1 MYPPVMS
8 RLNWPK
14 MPKST
19 YNSPNFART
28 VALATLGVLAVH
40 LSACTSDNTNSDTN
54 SVIFDRMN
62 IVPYDFQFTPAGER
76 RLEEWRTEFA
86 QRAIESGRSPEFVK
100 IVLEGISPID
110 RYLFPKKAGIGTG
123 IEDQLEFATPIW
135 EYVAKLANKTR
146 RRIGRTKLTQ
156 HESLFNGLEER
167 FKVNREVLISIWG
180 METNFG
186 TFIGSEDAANVLA
199 NMAAEGRRRKLAESE
214 LIAVIK
220 LLELGLVE
228 REDLISGWAGAMGQT
243 QFMPSSVLAYAVD
256 FDEDGKLDIW
266 KNPADA
272 LASAARYLAKY
283 NYEFD
288 KPWGFEVETLSD
300 FDFSQ
305 ANGTFNS
312 LSHWNEIGVRNI
324 DGSGLDLNDDA
335 ETARLWLPA
344 GATGPK
350 YLLFKNFNV
359 FMKYNRSESYAF
371 SVGLLS
377 NHIAG
382 LPDIEGKWPTD
393 IPPLSVA
400 GIKRLQTAL
409 SKLGYYPYGI
419 DGIAGRGT
427 KAGLQKFQK
436 ENGLL
441 ADGYPTIEVL
451 TRLESAVNQ

>member
-1 MYPPVMS
+1 
-8 RLNWPK
+8 
-14 MPKST
+14 MPIFNN
-19 YNSPNFART
+19 NSSNYART
-28 VALATLGVLAVH
+28 VALSVLGLLAFVLT
-40 LSACTSDNTNSDTN
+40 ACTTDNTNNTSNFAISD
-54 SVIFDRMN
+54 SV
-62 IVPYDFQFTPAGER
+62 VEYDFGFTPAGEP
-76 RLEEWRTEFA
+76 RLEEWRNNFA
-86 QRAIESGRSPEFVK
+86 QRAVESGRSPEIVK
-100 IVLEGISPID
+100 LTLEGISPID

-146 RRIGRTKLTQ
+146 RRIGASKLTQ
-156 HESLFNGLEER
+156 HESLFDGIEEK

-186 TFIGSEDAANVLA
+186 TYIGSEDAANVLA

-214 LIAVIK
+214 LIAVLK

-228 REDLISGWAGAMGQT
+228 REDLKSGWAGAMGQT

-256 FDEDGKLDIW
+256 FDDDGKLDIW
-266 KNPADA
+266 KNPGDA

-283 NYEFD
+283 GYEFD
-288 KPWGFEVETLSD
+288 KPWGIEVEAPSD
-300 FDFSQ
+300 FDFSL
-305 ANGTFNS
+305 ADGTFHN
-312 LSHWNEIGVRNI
+312 LEHWKSFGVMTIGGEKI
-324 DGSGLDLNDDA
+324 DYKPNDVN
-335 ETARLWLPA
+335 ARLWLPA

-382 LPDIEGKWPTD
+382 RPDVIGQWPKE

-409 SKLGYYPYGI
+409 SKLGFYPYGI

-436 ENGLL
+436 ERGLI

-451 TRLESAVNQ
+451 AHLEEAAGQ

>member
-1 MYPPVMS
+1 
-8 RLNWPK
+8 
-14 MPKST
+14 MPIFNN
-19 YNSPNFART
+19 NSPNYART
-28 VALATLGVLAVH
+28 VALKVLSSLA
-40 LSACTSDNTNSDTN
+40 LILTACTTDNTNNSSNFAISD
-54 SVIFDRMN
+54 SV
-62 IVPYDFQFTPAGER
+62 VEYDFGFTPAGEP
-76 RLEEWRTEFA
+76 RLEEWRNNFA
-86 QRAIESGRSPEFVK
+86 QRAVESGRSPEIVK
-100 IVLEGISPID
+100 LILEGISPID

-146 RRIGRTKLTQ
+146 RRIGTSKLTQ
-156 HESLFNGLEER
+156 HESLFDGIEER

-186 TFIGSEDAANVLA
+186 TYIGSEDAANVLA

-214 LIAVIK
+214 LIAVLK

-228 REDLISGWAGAMGQT
+228 REDLKSGWAGAMGQT

-256 FDEDGKLDIW
+256 FDDDGKLDIW
-266 KNPADA
+266 KNPGDA

-283 NYEFD
+283 GYEFD
-288 KPWGFEVETLSD
+288 KPWGIEVEAPND
-300 FDFSQ
+300 FDFSL
-305 ANGTFNS
+305 ADGTFHN
-312 LSHWNEIGVRNI
+312 LEHWKSFGVTTIGGEKI
-324 DGSGLDLNDDA
+324 DYKPNDMN
-335 ETARLWLPA
+335 ARLWLPA

-382 LPDIEGKWPTD
+382 RPDVIGQWPKE

-400 GIKRLQTAL
+400 GIKRLQAAL
-409 SKLGYYPYGI
+409 SKLGFYPYGI

-436 ENGLL
+436 ESGLI

-451 TRLESAVNQ
+451 AHLEEAVGQ

>member
-1 MYPPVMS
+1 MHPPIMS
-8 RLNWPK
+8 RLNWPD
-14 MPKST
+14 MPNFA
-19 YNSPNFART
+19 YNSSNFART
-28 VALATLGVLAVH
+28 VALATLGALAIH
-40 LSACTSDNTNSDTN
+40 LSACTSDNTNTATK
-54 SVIFDRMN
+54 SVIFDRMD
-62 IVPYDFQFTPAGER
+62 IVPYDFQFAPAGEP
-76 RLEEWRTEFA
+76 RLEEWRKEFA
-86 QRAIESGRSPEFVK
+86 QRVVESGRSPEFVK
-100 IVLEGISPID
+100 LVLDGISPID

-146 RRIGRTKLTQ
+146 RRIGKTKLTQ
-156 HESLFNGLEER
+156 HEELFDGLEER
-167 FKVNREVLISIWG
+167 FGVNREVLISIWG

-220 LLELGLVE
+220 LLELGLVK

-272 LASAARYLAKY
+272 LASAARYLAQY

-288 KPWGFEVETLSD
+288 KPWGVEVDIQSD
-300 FDFSQ
+300 FDFSL
-305 ANGTFNS
+305 ANGSFHN
-312 LSHWNEIGVRNI
+312 LDYWNTYGVKNI
-324 DGSGLDLNDDA
+324 DGSVLNLTDEA
-335 ETARLWLPA
+335 GTARLWLPA

-350 YLLFKNFNV
+350 FLLFKNFNV

-382 LPDIEGKWPTD
+382 LPDIKGKWPTD
-393 IPPLSVA
+393 IRPLSVA
-400 GIKRLQTAL
+400 GIKRLQNAL
-409 SKLGYYPYGI
+409 ATLGYYPFGI

-427 KAGLQKFQK
+427 KAGIQKFQK

-451 TRLESAVNQ
+451 ARLEEAANQ